1 MPTCESSYSCKH
13 IGTEKK
19 LIKKTS
25 EVICMVLLF
34 AVGGYFSYDS
44 AKRREATLKG
54 YQVTK
59 NHFVNLKSLN
69 MPFVRVES
77 LLMISYV
84 ESVLARFT

>member
-1 MPTCESSYSCKH
+1 MNQVTVVSILEQRKSS
-13 IGTEKK
+13 
-19 LIKKTS
+19 IKKTS

-77 LLMISYV
+77 LLMISDV